1 MQATLKLDPNDIR
14 ELIEET
20 MREEIRAAL
29 AGQLDNMVAGE
40 MAKMKLF
47 KPGSSDLATM
57 ITNKVQRACSQA
69 MSSDSLRDVMY
80 RAAVERGRQI
90 AEKEGE
96 QIAKDLR
103 SDMRARMKI
112 AIKTGL
118 NLL

>member
-1 MQATLKLDPNDIR
+1 MEATIKLNPDDLR
-14 ELIEET
+14 ELVKET

-29 AGQLDNMVAGE
+29 VGQLDNMVAGE

-57 ITNKVQRACSQA
+57 ITNKVNKACSQA
-69 MSSDSLRDVMY
+69 MGSERLYDVIH

-96 QIAKDLR
+96 KIAKDLR
-103 SDMRARMKI
+103 SDVRTRMKV
-112 AIKTGL
+112 AINNGL
-118 NLL
+118 NLI

>member
-1 MQATLKLDPNDIR
+1 MNAVIKLDPNDIR
-14 ELIEET
+14 ELVEET

-29 AGQLDNMVAGE
+29 IGQLDNVVAGE

-57 ITNKVQRACSQA
+57 ITNKVQKACSQA
-69 MSSDSLRDVMY
+69 MGSGRLYDVMH

-96 QIAKDLR
+96 KIANDLR
-103 SDMRARMKI
+103 SDMRTRMKT
-112 AIKTGL
+112 AIKNGL
-118 NLL
+118 NLV